1 MNTYVLIPFGN
12 PVHAGRAE
20 IFPPGIPF
28 YHFIILW
35 TVLVCTGFGKSLPR
49 ISAGFL
55 GKGTENHGR
64 THFHGNIVW
73 VGAGNQDFHRNRLSG
88 NGQSRFLRELFGWHH
103 GNDICTGTGI
113 NPNSLKILRDFFQ
126 REFCRGLPWFWW
138 CNNGDIL
145 VCHTRCESSSPRRWN
160 ELLGHCFTILDIMF
174 GLIGAY
180 DRGEADFSFSC

>member
-1 MNTYVLIPFGN
+1 MSAASTSSFRELELNNNSHEKKTSRPNHVLLRYCSVHYSTSQTMTSDNFRRSHRGIQQRAVVETRDAPATNTAPRCSKTRQHHNNTSTQNKNDHIPVQVHSTPKSRDRSDAIPPVDKCMNTYVLIPFGN

-64 THFHGNIVW
+64 THFHGNIV
-73 VGAGNQDFHRNRLSG
+73 
-88 NGQSRFLRELFGWHH
+88 
-103 GNDICTGTGI
+103 
-113 NPNSLKILRDFFQ
+113 
-126 REFCRGLPWFWW
+126 
-138 CNNGDIL
+138 
-145 VCHTRCESSSPRRWN
+145 
-160 ELLGHCFTILDIMF
+160 
-174 GLIGAY
+174 
-180 DRGEADFSFSC
+180 